1 MKIIPLAD
9 RVLLKEEKAESTTK
23 SGIILPDSAKEK
35 PQAAVVVSVGPD
47 VDQVKEGDKVIYTE
61 YAGTEVKYQE
71 EEYTIV
77 DQKDIIAIV
86 K

>member
-1 MKIIPLAD
+1 MKPLGD
-9 RVLLKEEKAESTTK
+9 RVVLRQQEGEEKAK
-23 SGIILPDSAKEK
+23 SGSILPDSAKEK